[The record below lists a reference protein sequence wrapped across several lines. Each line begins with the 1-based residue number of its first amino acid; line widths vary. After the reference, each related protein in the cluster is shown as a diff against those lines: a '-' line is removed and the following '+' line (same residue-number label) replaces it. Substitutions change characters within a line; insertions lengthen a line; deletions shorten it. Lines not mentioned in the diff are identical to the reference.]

1 MWSDNIMNIVFAGT
15 PDFAV
20 PSLEILSRN
29 EKINIKAVITQPD
42 RKRGRGKKVKFT
54 PVKSVA
60 KKYGLNIMQPKNINN
75 KDTLNKLNELELDL
89 IVVVAY
95 GQILSE
101 DVLELPKYGCINL
114 HASLLPEYRGSSPI
128 QQAILDGKEKT
139 GVTTMFM
146 DQGLDTGDIIDQKEI
161 VIKRD
166 DNAGNLH
173 DRLSKAG
180 AKLLENTVLNFINN
194 PKNIKKTKQD
204 DNKSN
209 YTGQLSKDDGLIDW
223 SKNTEYIK
231 NFIRAMN
238 PWPGSFTYLDSKL
251 LKVFEIKETNDKSD
265 KIPGTIIEADPND
278 GFLVQTGDYIVKLI
292 EIQLAGKK
300 RMKYD
305 DFLRGYSIKKNTK
318 LTNNK

>member
-20 PSLEILSRN
+20 PSLEILSKN
-29 EKINIKAVITQPD
+29 KKINIKAVITQPD
-42 RKRGRGKKVKFT
+42 KKRGRGKKVKFT

-60 KKYGLNIMQPKNINN
+60 KKYDLKIMQPKNINDEN
-75 KDTLNKLNELELDL
+75 TLSELNKLDLDL
-89 IVVVAY
+89 IIVVAY
-95 GQILSE
+95 GQILSKE
-101 DVLELPKYGCINL
+101 LLELPNYGCVNL

-146 DQGLDTGDIIDQKEI
+146 NQGLDTGDIINQKEV
-161 VIKRD
+161 VIKD
-166 DNAGNLH
+166 SYNAGDLH
-173 DRLSKAG
+173 DRLAIVG
-180 AKLLENTVLNFINN
+180 AKLLEKTVLEFIND
-194 PKNIKKTKQD
+194 PVKIKRIKQN
-204 DNKSN
+204 DNESS
-209 YTGQLSKDDGLIDW
+209 YTGQLSKNDGLINW
-223 SKNTEYIK
+223 SKNAEYIK

-251 LKVFEIKETNDKSD
+251 LKVFKIEITKNKSN
-265 KIPGTIIEADPND
+265 KKPGTIINANPND
-278 GFLVQTGDYIVKLI
+278 GFLVQTGDYIINLI
-292 EIQLAGKK
+292 EVQLSGKK

-305 DFLRGYSIKKNTK
+305 DFLRGYSIDSNKK